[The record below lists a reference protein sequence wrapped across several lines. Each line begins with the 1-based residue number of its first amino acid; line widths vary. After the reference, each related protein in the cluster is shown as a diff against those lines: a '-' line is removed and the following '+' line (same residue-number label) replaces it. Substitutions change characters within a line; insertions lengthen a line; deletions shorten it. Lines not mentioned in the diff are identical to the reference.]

1 MSSQF
6 EQEVLHTLR
15 ELRLM
20 LQAKRVEITRQ
31 PERRS
36 GVKGHLRALGGDE
49 YLRVELGE
57 HTPTDIVVPEQLER
71 TARSLRTLARLA
83 SVTALPEISA
93 AEVAASPTTAITDR
107 ISVFLTALA
116 QQSNADNAMLLLRG
130 SVVAQHCTVTPRWV
144 ARLPLIAA
152 HVHANRP
159 VGSSHGE
166 FKGEDFFAL
175 GFWYEAIVLVTTS
188 SHYAED
194 FVRHRC
200 RLVARELTVL
210 LPMLVPEPP
219 APADIRP
226 VP

>member
-20 LQAKRVEITRQ
+20 LRARRVEITRQ

-49 YLRVELGE
+49 YLRVELGD

-71 TARSLRTLARLA
+71 TARSLRTLARMA
-83 SVTALPEISA
+83 AVSELPEISA
-93 AEVAASPTTAITDR
+93 AEVAASPATAITAR
-107 ISVFLTALA
+107 ISGFLTALA
-116 QQSNADNAMLLLRG
+116 QQSNADNAILLLRG
-130 SVVAQHCTVTPRWV
+130 NVVAHHSAVPDRWL
-144 ARLPLIAA
+144 ARIPLIAA
-152 HVHANRP
+152 QVHANRP
-159 VGSSHGE
+159 SGSSHGE
-166 FKGEDFFAL
+166 FKGEDFLAL
-175 GFWYEAIVLVTTS
+175 GFWYDAIVLVTAS
-188 SHYAED
+188 IGYAED

-200 RLVARELTVL
+200 RLVARELSVL

-219 APADIRP
+219 APAAIRP